1 MHPRLRQLHV
11 DLARIATSI
20 RLGESDR
27 KHMVI
32 LLGGPASGKG
42 FFTENLKDHA
52 AKILADS
59 DAPSVDLDK
68 DVDEGDGHLRNL
80 QWEHSVQNFN
90 DLSAAHKKGKAEF
103 EKALD
108 DHWYRTKDGSKK
120 KLSDILTY
128 DNMPATHDEYYG
140 NKKKKIK
147 PAVAAVGDF
156 YVSMRGW
163 HDDTAKT
170 HTDGPLKGKPIE
182 RFKDL
187 AREHFD
193 RSAKRR
199 ASEASS
205 NLHVLDSAGED
216 IDVQDFEGQIK
227 HAQANGYEVTV
238 VHLDMDP
245 EDMTLSNLI
254 RGAKGDRMVDQADID
269 NFAKTAPKS
278 IEHLRKASP
287 DRFVHY
293 KRTGSALSPEER
305 TELKTK
311 IKEMND
317 ARLKGAS
324 KEDLAGME
332 KAINKVLRRPQYE
345 IQDATTD
352 LGDKK
357 KPSTPPAK
365 EEAPA
370 KQEDTTPKKTEAPK
384 PQGGYGE
391 YVDRKRQEGGRPM
404 PKREWEARY
413 ATTSE
418 RIREV
423 SMRISASKSP
433 FDAARD
439 ALVDAL
445 KKEKDFGGYDF
456 EVEGEDYSA
465 YVTLKGAGGDMKDI
479 TALKKA
485 RAAITKILEDVLE
498 KDDTGFGYRI
508 SASGKGD
515 DLVLELLLTAPEA

>member
-1 MHPRLRQLHV
+1 MPTTRVVLPPPPRALPV
-11 DLARIATSI
+11 ATIS
-20 RLGESDR
+20 SAA
-27 KHMVI
+27 
-32 LLGGPASGKG
+32 ASG
-42 FFTENLKDHA
+42 
-52 AKILADS
+52 
-59 DAPSVDLDK
+59 
-68 DVDEGDGHLRNL
+68 
-80 QWEHSVQNFN
+80 
-90 DLSAAHKKGKAEF
+90 
-103 EKALD
+103 
-108 DHWYRTKDGSKK
+108 
-120 KLSDILTY
+120 
-128 DNMPATHDEYYG
+128 
-140 NKKKKIK
+140 
-147 PAVAAVGDF
+147 
-156 YVSMRGW
+156 
-163 HDDTAKT
+163 
-170 HTDGPLKGKPIE
+170 
-182 RFKDL
+182 
-187 AREHFD
+187 
-193 RSAKRR
+193 
-199 ASEASS
+199 
-205 NLHVLDSAGED
+205 
-216 IDVQDFEGQIK
+216 
-227 HAQANGYEVTV
+227 
-238 VHLDMDP
+238 
-245 EDMTLSNLI
+245 
-254 RGAKGDRMVDQADID
+254 
-269 NFAKTAPKS
+269 
-278 IEHLRKASP
+278 SP
-287 DRFVHY
+287 
-293 KRTGSALSPEER
+293 T
-305 TELKTK
+305 
-311 IKEMND
+311 
-317 ARLKGAS
+317 
-324 KEDLAGME
+324 
-332 KAINKVLRRPQYE
+332 
-345 IQDATTD
+345 
-352 LGDKK
+352 
-357 KPSTPPAK
+357 K